1 MRHFYTRLVLG
12 IVFVVCL
19 IFSIVT
25 LNIPFAL
32 LYVFLAAAM
41 LLSAW
46 SLWKKDG
53 DDQDKEDRR

>member
-46 SLWKKDG
+46 SLWKKGG